1 MLSFPLITRE
11 LRVQSRNRG
20 TYGAR
25 LGWGTAAVAVFAFFA
40 WQFPAQAADGKYV
53 LTVMH
58 FCLGVMF
65 FLVAPIGAADAI
77 SREKR
82 EGTLG
87 ILLLTRLTPKQ
98 VMLGKLA
105 AHLIRLFYFGLLLLP
120 FLMVP
125 VLLGGVTFGD
135 FVFSAVVLCAMIG
148 VGISAG
154 LIASALVVSFGAAL
168 GWAMTIAAMLTL
180 LFSVIATNGAM
191 EFFSNRFPSD
201 LPLFVRIFVVGP
213 GVIWFPLQARQIA
226 GMFIASPAW
235 FLIIVQAGLLMLSLL
250 SLLFSV
256 VFSSRKVAEHSE
268 FGGETKRKAAFRKRF
283 LTPIVWRNAFRKS
296 MRARLDRNPFVWLE
310 YRAAWAR
317 AARWAMVLGVV
328 VVETRLFMMFPD
340 LEDFLVAH
348 FYLVVL
354 LVAFMTFKCASS
366 FQREKESGA
375 FELLLV
381 TPLTERKILG
391 GRLKAVAS
399 YYSLAVVTLV
409 ACALAGRLVLVSS
422 RFSETDLTSVVLFL
436 STAASIFSVPICG
449 LFFALRCKTFI
460 RALLWTAGVA
470 ILLPPCVWYAFN
482 GFVWMNARS
491 GQGMIGAMAMQVHE
505 FLKVA
510 WWPVL
515 LVVFLY
521 HLLLAWWCRR
531 ESIAVLERRE
541 LRPD

>member
-1 MLSFPLITRE
+1 VLSFPLITRE

-87 ILLLTRLTPKQ
+87 ILLLTRLTPRQ
-98 VMLGKLA
+98 VVLGKLA

-135 FVFSAVVLCAMIG
+135 FVFSAVVLCAMIA

-154 LIASALVVSFGAAL
+154 LIASALLVSFGAAL

-180 LFSVIATNGAM
+180 IFGVIAANGAM
-191 EFFSNRFPSD
+191 EFFPNNFRSEP
-201 LPLFVRIFVVGP
+201 PLLVRIFIVGP

-226 GMFIASPAW
+226 GMFIASPQW
-235 FLIIVQAGLLMLSLL
+235 FLLIVQAGLLVLSFL

-256 VFSSRKVAEHSE
+256 VFSSRKIAEHSE
-268 FGGETKRKAAFRKRF
+268 FAGETKRTAAFRKRF
-283 LTPIVWRNAFRKS
+283 LTPIVWRDSFRKS
-296 MRARLDRNPFVWLE
+296 MRERLDRNPFVWLE

-317 AARWAMVLGVV
+317 AARWAMVLGVIV
-328 VVETRLFMMFPD
+328 AETRLFMALPE

-348 FYLVVL
+348 FYLVLL
-354 LVAFMTFKCASS
+354 LVLFMTFKCASS

-381 TPLTERKILG
+381 TPLTERRILG
-391 GRLKAVAS
+391 GRLQAVAS

-409 ACALAGRLVLVSS
+409 ACAVAGRLVLVSG
-422 RFSETDLTSVVLFL
+422 RFSETALTSVVMFL
-436 STAASIFSVPICG
+436 SVTASSSRYAAKPSFARCSGRPASRYC
-449 LFFALRCKTFI
+449 
-460 RALLWTAGVA
+460 
-470 ILLPPCVWYAFN
+470 
-482 GFVWMNARS
+482 
-491 GQGMIGAMAMQVHE
+491 
-505 FLKVA
+505 
-510 WWPVL
+510 
-515 LVVFLY
+515 
-521 HLLLAWWCRR
+521 CRR
-531 ESIAVLERRE
+531 AFGMRSM
-541 LRPD
+541 DSCG